1 MADTGDINVGSI
13 IRFNG
18 ELMQIMEYQ
27 HRTPGNLR
35 AFYQA
40 KMKNLI
46 TGKQMENRFR
56 SGESVDVVRVE
67 YKSMQ
72 FIYVE
77 GDFAV
82 VMDNDTFEQVHVPM
96 SLFGDGAQFLKEG
109 MEVKITFEEGENVI
123 LAEPPTFVTCEITY
137 AEPGIKGDTATNTLK
152 PATLDSGAVVSVPLF
167 CEVGDLVKVD
177 TRTASYVERV
187 KK

>member
-13 IRFNG
+13 IRFNN
-18 ELMQIMEYQ
+18 ELVVITEWQ

-40 KMKNLI
+40 KMRNLLN
-46 TGKQMENRFR
+46 GKQTENRFR
-56 SGESVDVVRVE
+56 SGETVDVVRVDF
-67 YKSMQ
+67 KQMQ

-82 VMDNDTFEQVHVPM
+82 VMDNETFEQVHVPM
-96 SLFGDGAQFLKEG
+96 VLFGDSAQFLKEG
-109 MEVKITFEEGENVI
+109 MEVKISFEGDNVI
-123 LAEPPTFVTCEITY
+123 LAEAPTFVVCEITY
-137 AEPGIKGDTATNTLK
+137 AEPGLKGDTATNTLK
-152 PATLDSGAVVSVPLF
+152 PATLDCGAKVNVPLF
-167 CEVGDLVKVD
+167 CNEGDWVKVD